1 METVIIN
8 GEMSAEERQYF
19 ENYIQEKYRHL
30 DIERLYLTLNGDF
43 VDISVEL
50 KIQMLTKMGGEL
62 IGNPLKWNRA
72 KQVEYFDTIPN
83 KL

>member
-1 METVIIN
+1 MDTVIIN

-72 KQVEYFDTIPN
+72 KQAEYFDTIPN

>member
-19 ENYIQEKYRHL
+19 ENYIQEKYRRL

-43 VDISVEL
+43 VDISIEL
-50 KIQMLTKMGGEL
+50 KIQILTKMGGEL

-72 KQVEYFDTIPN
+72 KQAEYFDTIPN

>member
-1 METVIIN
+1 MIIN

-19 ENYIQEKYRHL
+19 ENYIQERYRRL
-30 DIERLYLTLNGDF
+30 DIERLYLTLNGDY

-50 KIQMLTKMGGEL
+50 KKQMLTKMGGEL

-72 KQVEYFDTIPN
+72 KQAEYFDMIPN
-83 KL
+83 EL

>member
-1 METVIIN
+1 METVINN

-30 DIERLYLTLNGDF
+30 DIKRLYLTLNGDY

-50 KIQMLTKMGGEL
+50 KKQMLTKMGGEL
-62 IGNPLKWNRA
+62 IGDPLKWNRA
-72 KQVEYFDTIPN
+72 KQAEYFDMIPN
-83 KL
+83 EL